1 MKNPGMSFKPPSH
14 PPGTASGAGP
24 GEVFIARGERTD
36 PARRNRRV
44 PYKLYAPATDGTGK
58 AGDLPVIVWSHGLG
72 GSADGAAFLARH
84 IAGSGYIVLHIQH
97 AGTDS
102 GLWQGKPGHPWD
114 NIRAARIPRRAS
126 LDRFRDVSFMI
137 DRLPDILA
145 AHPAAERRADLS
157 RIGMS
162 GHSFGAI
169 TTQVAAGQML
179 GRGRRLYSL
188 REPRIAAAIAY
199 SPSPAYNRDED
210 PVRIYG
216 GIAVPL
222 LCMTGTDDGSPVSGR
237 DYTHRLPIYEHA
249 GSPEKH
255 LLVLEDGDHMVFAGS
270 RGQLGEN
277 PKRAAHEDIVKTAA
291 LAFWDAYL
299 KNDAAAKSWLA
310 DGGFAAWL
318 NGEGRYEFVKKE
330 EKKP

>member
-1 MKNPGMSFKPPSH
+1 MKKHETGFKPPRH
-14 PPGTASGAGP
+14 PPGTASVAGP

-36 PARRNRRV
+36 PARRDRRV
-44 PYKLYAPATDGTGK
+44 PYKLYAPAADAADADGG
-58 AGDLPVIVWSHGLG
+58 LPVIVWSHGLG

-97 AGTDS
+97 PGTDS
-102 GLWQGKPGHPWD
+102 SLWQGKPGHPWD

-126 LDRFRDVSFMI
+126 LDRFRDVPFMI
-137 DRLPDILA
+137 GQLPDIA
-145 AHPAAERRADLS
+145 AVHPAAGRRADLS

-169 TTQVAAGQML
+169 TAQVAAGQML

-188 REPRIAAAIAY
+188 REPRVAAAIAY
-199 SPSPAYNRDED
+199 SPSPAWNRGED
-210 PVRIYG
+210 PARIYG

-222 LCMTGTDDGSPVSGR
+222 FCMTGTDDGSPVSGR
-237 DYTHRLPIYEHA
+237 DYTHRLPVYEHA

-255 LLVLEDGDHMVFAGS
+255 LLVLEGGDHMVFAGS

-277 PKRAAHEDIVKTAA
+277 PKRAVHEDIVKTAA

-299 KNDAAAKSWLA
+299 KNDAAAKSWLT
-310 DGGFAAWL
+310 GGEFAAWL
-318 NGEGRYEFVKKE
+318 DAEGRYEFAQRG
-330 EKKP
+330 EKKA